1 MNNPSGPS
9 DATDRA
15 EAANDCPHDT
25 SAGLLYLYAVA
36 RHADLV
42 GQYLTRPPHAQ
53 PVTGVAGEPVR
64 LVRHLDLV
72 GVAGRVPAA
81 DFDEEP
87 LHRHLED
94 LDWLA
99 AVAHRHQAVVEA
111 ASSAAAAGVLPLRL
125 ATVYRDAASLR
136 RMFQARHEAL
146 TTALDHLDGKVE
158 WGVKI
163 YTLPSPETEARTAP
177 DSATVPDSAAAPA
190 SATAPAGA
198 AARDSATAPATGG
211 DGGPKAPAAE
221 SDQARSAAAPG
232 IGRAYLRRRGAER
245 RADEDRARQADD
257 AVRQIHTALAASA
270 EAAHLHPPQN
280 SSLSVHPG
288 RNLLNASYLVRR
300 DDDSAFTAKVR
311 AQVERAPASGLMV
324 ELTGPWVPYSFVAAT
339 TGLADG
345 TTDDR

>member
-9 DATDRA
+9 DSTDRA
-15 EAANDCPHDT
+15 DATNGCPPDGP
-25 SAGLLYLYAVA
+25 AGLLYLYAVA
-36 RHADLV
+36 HHADLP

-53 PVTGVAGEPVR
+53 PVTGVAGEPIR

-81 DFDEEP
+81 DFDEAP

-99 AVAHRHQAVVEA
+99 AVARRHQAVVEA
-111 ASSAAAAGVLPLRL
+111 ASSAAVAGVLPLRL

-136 RMFQARHEAL
+136 RMFQARHETL
-146 TTALDHLDGKVE
+146 TAALDHLEGRAE
-158 WGVKI
+158 WGVKV
-163 YTLPSPETEARTAP
+163 YTLPTPTPEPEAHTAP
-177 DSATVPDSAAAPA
+177 DSATEPA
-190 SATAPAGA
+190 IS
-198 AARDSATAPATGG
+198 G
-211 DGGPKAPAAE
+211 DAESKAPAEFA
-221 SDQARSAAAPG
+221 QARSAAPG

-257 AVRQIHTALAASA
+257 VVRQIHTALAASA

-280 SSLSVHPG
+280 SSLSTHPG
-288 RNLLNASYLVRR
+288 RNLLNASYLVCR

-311 AQVERAPASGLMV
+311 AQVERAPVSGLMV

-339 TGLADG
+339 IGPADG
-345 TTDDR
+345 TDDR

>member
-9 DATDRA
+9 DSTDRA
-15 EAANDCPHDT
+15 DATNGCPPDGP
-25 SAGLLYLYAVA
+25 AGLLYLYAVA
-36 RHADLV
+36 HHADLP
-42 GQYLTRPPHAQ
+42 GQYLTRPPQAQ
-53 PVTGVAGEPVR
+53 PVTGVAGEPIR

-99 AVAHRHQAVVEA
+99 AVARRHQAVVEA

-125 ATVYRDAASLR
+125 ATVYRDASSLR
-136 RMFQARHEAL
+136 RMFQARHETL
-146 TTALDHLDGKVE
+146 TTALDHVEGRAE
-158 WGVKI
+158 WGVKV
-163 YTLPSPETEARTAP
+163 YTLPTPETEAHTPP
-177 DSATVPDSAAAPA
+177 D
-190 SATAPAGA
+190 SATAPASA
-198 AARDSATAPATGG
+198 ATQDSPAAQDSATAPATSGN
-211 DGGPKAPAAE
+211 AE
-221 SDQARSAAAPG
+221 STAPTEFDRARSAAPG

-280 SSLSVHPG
+280 SSLSTHPG

-300 DDDSAFTAKVR
+300 DDDSTFTAKVR
-311 AQVERAPASGLMV
+311 AQVERAPVSGLMV

-339 TGLADG
+339 IGPADG
-345 TTDDR
+345 TDDR

>member
-9 DATDRA
+9 DSTDRA
-15 EAANDCPHDT
+15 DATNGCPPDGP
-25 SAGLLYLYAVA
+25 AGLLYLYAVA
-36 RHADLV
+36 HHADLP
-42 GQYLTRPPHAQ
+42 GQYLTRPPQAR
-53 PVTGVAGEPVR
+53 PVTGVAGEPIR

-99 AVAHRHQAVVEA
+99 AVARRHQAVVEA
-111 ASSAAAAGVLPLRL
+111 ASSAAVAGVLPLRL

-136 RMFQARHEAL
+136 RMFQARHETL
-146 TTALDHLDGKVE
+146 TAALDHLEGRAE
-158 WGVKI
+158 WGVKV
-163 YTLPSPETEARTAP
+163 YTLPTPTPETEADTAP
-177 DSATVPDSAAAPA
+177 
-190 SATAPAGA
+190 
-198 AARDSATAPATGG
+198 DSATAPATGG
-211 DGGPKAPAAE
+211 DAESKAPAEFA
-221 SDQARSAAAPG
+221 QARSAAPG

-270 EAAHLHPPQN
+270 EAAHLHPLQN
-280 SSLSVHPG
+280 SSLSTHPG

-311 AQVERAPASGLMV
+311 AQVERAPVSGLMV
-324 ELTGPWVPYSFVAAT
+324 ELIGPWVPYSFVAAT
-339 TGLADG
+339 IGPADG
-345 TTDDR
+345 TDDR